1 MKLTVIGASKGTGA
15 RVAERAAADGHDVTG
30 FSRSGTALPGV
41 TAHAGDAL
49 DSEAVRRAIR
59 GADAV
64 VVTLG
69 APARDT
75 SGLRAR
81 ATAVVVEAMRAEGV
95 RRLLVQSSLGVGE
108 SAPLLPWFT
117 KRVVV
122 PLYLKGAF
130 ADHLKQEQEVRASGL
145 DWTIVRPGYLT
156 NDPLGNYVAGFT
168 SADPN
173 ITGKLSRADVADFFV
188 RNVDLPDSWGKAV
201 ALSRVRA

>member
-15 RVAERAAADGHDVTG
+15 RVAERAAADGHDVTAL
-30 FSRSGTALPGV
+30 SRSGTALPTV
-41 TAHAGDAL
+41 TTQAGDAL
-49 DSEAVRRAIR
+49 DREAVRRAIR

-75 SGLRAR
+75 TGLRAR
-81 ATAVVVEAMRAEGV
+81 ATAVLVEAMGVEGV
-95 RRLLVQSSLGVGE
+95 RRLLIQSSLGVGD

-122 PLYLKGAF
+122 PLYLKRAF
-130 ADHLKQEQEVRASGL
+130 ADHLEQEREARSSGL

-156 NDPLGNYVAGFT
+156 NDPLGNYISGFT
-168 SADPN
+168 SADPT
-173 ITGKLSRADVADFFV
+173 ITSKVSRADVADFFV
-188 RNVDLPDSWGKAV
+188 RSLDRPDLWGKAV
-201 ALSRVRA
+201 ALSRVRS